1 MSLQIYDRLIFG
13 LRPASIFRPFGKP
26 RRRRKARRQGRGT
39 YLYVLQGEH
48 GLTKIGVST
57 NPNARLRQLRTAS
70 AFPIDFVFVAAT
82 SGIGFDVERKAHAT
96 LAAHRL
102 HGEWFDV
109 PAETAVAAVRTA
121 AYRLRMPLRP
131 IKAGAI
137 AKLKGPAWP
146 SGADRLGAA
155 ARFLVRAL
163 VVFFEGF
170 AGALLAAGILL
181 ALINKDSRKVNRV
194 PSMVAQRAHVV
205 PSAHPRPSRGHAGF
219 RPDYFGRP

>member
-1 MSLQIYDRLIFG
+1 M
-13 LRPASIFRPFGKP
+13 
-26 RRRRKARRQGRGT
+26 
-39 YLYVLQGEH
+39 
-48 GLTKIGVST
+48 
-57 NPNARLRQLRTAS
+57 
-70 AFPIDFVFVAAT
+70 
-82 SGIGFDVERKAHAT
+82 
-96 LAAHRL
+96 
-102 HGEWFDV
+102 